1 MVNERSRKE
10 VPEKKPRAKAKRP
23 SSARSQRKIP
33 KREQQIQER
42 LRQSEERYRTLAEQS
57 LMGLVVVQ
65 DFRIVYANSA
75 YADAFGYSVDELL
88 SASPEQL
95 QAMVHPEDQAL
106 VWGRFRD
113 RLAGQVT
120 LPRYECRC
128 MRKDGTVCWMEVHA
142 NRIEYGGKPAIQ
154 AAYIDITDY
163 KRAEEALKQSEER
176 YRTILDEM
184 EEGYYEIDLAGNFT
198 FVNDAMSHILGY
210 SRDELIGMNYKTY
223 TPKEDIMPTFEA
235 YNRVYRTGEPL
246 KWFPMAE
253 VRKDGTRLLAEDSI
267 LPLRNDKGEV
277 IGFRGV
283 SRDVTDHKRAEEAL
297 KQSEERYR
305 QLTENAGEAIFVVQ
319 DGEIKF
325 MNPKGPELAG
335 YPIEEMV
342 SKPFVKFIHPEDIA
356 MVADRY
362 LKRLKGEPVPQIYD
376 FRIIRKDGH
385 IRWGELDAA
394 PISWEERPA
403 VLCFMS
409 DITERKEAE
418 EALRQSEERYRAMLE
433 RMEDSYFEVDL
444 AGNLT
449 FVNSSACRHLGY
461 SREELIGMNYK
472 NFIAEDYIGSVFQAF
487 NEVYRTG
494 VPNKGFHWKT
504 IRKDG
509 SPGFIDSSVAPLR
522 NDEGEIIGFS
532 GVGRDITE
540 RRKMEEQLMLTERLA
555 SVGQL
560 AAGLAHELNNPL
572 TAIVGFSDLLL
583 ERDLASD
590 VKADLNTVSQEA
602 KRAVAI
608 VKGLL
613 SFAREQRVEKTL
625 VNINSIIQGVLQVR
639 YYEQRVSKIEIDTR
653 LALAL
658 PQVMGNGSQL
668 EKVFVDII
676 TNAEQAM
683 LEAHGRGKLT
693 IATEQVGD
701 MVRISITDDGPGIS
715 PDNMK
720 KLFTPFF
727 TTREVGKGSGL
738 GLSVCHGIV
747 TEHDG
752 KIYAASEFGKGATFV
767 VELPVSK
774 EQREGGVQ

>member
-1 MVNERSRKE
+1 MVKEIERKE
-10 VPEKKPRAKAKRP
+10 APERKLRAKAKR
-23 SSARSQRKIP
+23 SSSPRSQRKLP
-33 KREQQIQER
+33 EREQHIEET

-75 YADAFGYSVDELL
+75 YAEVSGYSVDELL
-88 SASPEQL
+88 SASPAQL
-95 QAMVHPEDQAL
+95 QAMIHPEDQAL

-113 RLAGQVT
+113 RLEGKAA
-120 LPRYECRC
+120 LPRYECRAI
-128 MRKDGTVCWMEVHA
+128 RKDGTVCWMEVHA
-142 NRIEYGGKPAIQ
+142 TRIEYNGKPAIQ

-163 KRAEEALKQSEER
+163 KQAGEALKQSEER

-184 EEGYYEIDLAGNFT
+184 EEGYYEVDIAGNFT

-223 TPKEDIMPTFEA
+223 TPREYVKAVFQA
-235 YNRVYRTGEPL
+235 YNHVYRTGEPM

-253 VRKDGTRLLAEDSI
+253 IRKDGTRILAEDSV

-277 IGFRGV
+277 VGFRGV
-283 SRDVTDHKRAEEAL
+283 SRDVTNRRQAEEAL
-297 KQSEERYR
+297 QKSEERYR

-319 DGEIKF
+319 DGRVKF
-325 MNPKGPELAG
+325 MNPKGAELSG
-335 YPIEEMV
+335 YSIEELV
-342 SKPFVKFIHPEDIA
+342 SKPFVEFIHPEDID

-376 FRIIRKDGH
+376 FRIIRKDGI
-385 IRWGELDAA
+385 IRWGELNAV
-394 PISWEERPA
+394 PISWEDRPA
-403 VLCFMS
+403 VLCFMN

-418 EALRQSEERYRAMLE
+418 QALRQSEERYRAILE
-433 RMEDSYFEVDL
+433 RMQDSYFEADI

-449 FVNSSACRHLGY
+449 FVNSAACRHLRY

-472 NFIAEDYIGSVFQAF
+472 NFVAEDYTRSVFQVF
-487 NEVYRTG
+487 NEVYRAG
-494 VPNKGFHWKT
+494 VPNKGFQWKT
-504 IRKDG
+504 LRKDG

-540 RRKMEEQLMLTERLA
+540 RRRMEEQLMLTERLA
-555 SVGQL
+555 SIGQL
-560 AAGLAHELNNPL
+560 AAGIAHELNNPL

-590 VKADLNTVSQEA
+590 VKADLNIVSQEA

-625 VNINSIIQGVLQVR
+625 VDINSVIQGVLQVR
-639 YYEQRVSKIEIDTR
+639 YYEQRVSNIEIDAR
-653 LALAL
+653 FAPAL

-668 EKVFVDII
+668 EKVFVNII
-676 TNAEQAM
+676 TNAEQVM

-693 IATEQVGD
+693 ITTEQVGD
-701 MVRISITDDGPGIS
+701 IIRISITDDGPGIS

-720 KLFTPFF
+720 RLFTPFF

-738 GLSVCHGIV
+738 GLSVSHGIV
-747 TEHDG
+747 AEHDG
-752 KIYAASEFGKGATFV
+752 KIYAASELGKGATFV
-767 VELPVSK
+767 VELPISK
-774 EQREGGVQ
+774 EQTEGGA